1 MITFMEK
8 PAQELRVT
16 LRIPG
21 PLAAQMA
28 QIMQARGITNASD
41 FVRQAIRRLVDEESH
56 ALTIEETRRA
66 LEIHEARAQYGAGK

>member
-1 MITFMEK
+1 MEK
-8 PAQELRVT
+8 PQQELRVT

-21 PLAAQMA
+21 ALVTQMSK
-28 QIMQARGITNASD
+28 IMQARGITNASD

-66 LEIHEARAQYGAGK
+66 LEIREARAQYGTGK